1 MPQPPTES
9 GRVSEFGSA
18 AGWSASGP
26 FPAYMMGYS
35 QEMSGSLPRSQP
47 VQAQKPFSTYNRPPS
62 VSPYLNLYR
71 SGSTNGMGAV
81 GNYYTLVRP
90 MLNQQRTNQAV
101 TRSLQQLQSGA
112 ARGASAAPGGY
123 FMNYYGYFQGLR

>member
-1 MPQPPTES
+1 
-9 GRVSEFGSA
+9 
-18 AGWSASGP
+18 
-26 FPAYMMGYS
+26 MGYS
-35 QEMSGSLPRSQP
+35 QEMGGSLPRSQP
-47 VQAQKPFSTYNRPPS
+47 VQTQKPFSTYNRPPS